1 MSINTPNSDHET
13 PIQRSADDF
22 LLPQLTDNDEL
33 DKVVEIAGY
42 TYDPTQ
48 DIFISNMDPWQ
59 RNLGYCRLYD
69 EAAAPLGMIIDCEPI
84 YFAYKEKKW
93 MISFWKGQY
102 DLVTGCEIGVYTESL
117 DLNIFGAF
125 TGTFYNSASNDDR
138 LQLSFTLKK
147 NGNTLF
153 TRDGKHWWLTGF
165 KLGEFSEPSDL
176 SMEIEITLHD
186 ATMRDAFVSG
196 LRNAGYTNREFK
208 IDGNTVN
215 FTFDIPHTPQPFTRT
230 SEIDRFIQRKNE
242 LLCESYQE
250 ITKSYNNIQEKVK
263 AIEEQA
269 PELYEKV
276 LKIGKKKPSYEI
288 FNLMFMVGMFLLSLV
303 RGSKA

>member
-1 MSINTPNSDHET
+1 MSITPNSDHET

-276 LKIGKKKPSYEI
+276 LKIWKKKPSYEI